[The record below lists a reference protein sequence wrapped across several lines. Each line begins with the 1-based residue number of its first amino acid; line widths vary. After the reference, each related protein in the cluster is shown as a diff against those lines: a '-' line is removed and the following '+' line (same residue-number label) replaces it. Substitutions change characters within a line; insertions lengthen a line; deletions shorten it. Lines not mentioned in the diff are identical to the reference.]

1 MKIIIGIP
9 TLNRADL
16 LERCVRKLLC
26 QADQFDKLYI
36 VDNGNQQI
44 PYEGSSP
51 QIEVIKN
58 PDNAGVS
65 KSWNQMI
72 DRAFNKDKADW
83 LILLNDDIAF
93 NEKQLAISVI
103 PLLKYNADK
112 WVLVSP
118 FFWSSIAISKHFVK
132 PMEYEPRKWFDEKLF
147 PGYYGDNDMQ
157 WRIENTDPTKIM
169 FQVSALTPEVC
180 DNSMTLRKDVTLRR
194 GIAESGS
201 YYVQK
206 WGDGPGLEKYKR
218 PFNK

>member
-1 MKIIIGIP
+1 
-9 TLNRADL
+9 
-16 LERCVRKLLC
+16 
-26 QADQFDKLYI
+26 
-36 VDNGNQQI
+36 
-44 PYEGSSP
+44 
-51 QIEVIKN
+51 
-58 PDNAGVS
+58 
-65 KSWNQMI
+65 
-72 DRAFNKDKADW
+72 
-83 LILLNDDIAF
+83 
-93 NEKQLAISVI
+93 
-103 PLLKYNADK
+103 
-112 WVLVSP
+112 
-118 FFWSSIAISKHFVK
+118 
-132 PMEYEPRKWFDEKLF
+132 MEYEPRKWFDEKLF